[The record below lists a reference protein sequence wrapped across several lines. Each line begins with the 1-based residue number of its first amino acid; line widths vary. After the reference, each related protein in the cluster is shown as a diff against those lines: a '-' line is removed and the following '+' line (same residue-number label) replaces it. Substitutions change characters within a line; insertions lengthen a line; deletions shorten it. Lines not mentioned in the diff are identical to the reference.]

1 MEINTNN
8 ILARAKQ
15 VLEAEAQ
22 AVRSI
27 PLDEGL
33 VKAVELILQCKGKVV
48 TSGMGKA
55 GIIAQKIAA
64 TMSSTGTPAVF
75 LHPGDAQH
83 GDLGMLGKDDVLI
96 VLTNSGRTR
105 EILELVQLAER
116 MLGHRLPIVAI
127 TSHPESVLKKE
138 VDVLLH
144 MGEFEEACPLQ
155 MAPTTSTTVMLALG
169 DVLSVLV
176 MEAKQFTKDDF
187 AKRHH
192 GGYLGQLTRNNEQ
205 K

>member
-1 MEINTNN
+1 MEINQTD
-8 ILARAKQ
+8 ILARARQ
-15 VLEAEAQ
+15 VLEIEAQ
-22 AVRSI
+22 AVRNI

-33 VKAVELILQCKGKVV
+33 VTAVNLILQCRGKVV

-55 GIIAQKIAA
+55 GLIAQKIAS

-75 LHPGDAQH
+75 LHPGEAQH

-105 EILELVQLAER
+105 EIVELVHLAER
-116 MLGHRLPIVAI
+116 MLGQKLPIIAI
-127 TSHPESVLKKE
+127 TSHPESELQHT
-138 VDVLLH
+138 VDVLLY
-144 MGEFEEACPLQ
+144 MGQFEEACPLH

-176 MEAKQFTKDDF
+176 MEAKGFTKDDF

-192 GGYLGQLTRNNEQ
+192 GGYLGQQTRKENE

>member
-1 MEINTNN
+1 MEINNN
-8 ILARAKQ
+8 DILTRAKQ
-15 VLEAEAQ
+15 VLEVEAQ
-22 AVRSI
+22 AVRNI
-27 PLDEGL
+27 PLDGGL
-33 VKAVELILQCKGKVV
+33 VKAVELLLQCKGKVV

-64 TMSSTGTPAVF
+64 TLSSTGTPAVF

-105 EILELVQLAER
+105 EIVELVRLAER
-116 MLGHRLPIVAI
+116 MLGQRLPIIAI
-127 TSHPESVLKKE
+127 TSHPESELKDM

-176 MEAKQFTKDDF
+176 MEAKEFTKDDF

-192 GGYLGQLTRNNEQ
+192 GGYLGQLTRNDEQ

>member
-1 MEINTNN
+1 MEINPDT

-15 VLEAEAQ
+15 VLELEAN
-22 AVRSI
+22 AIRNI

-33 VKAVELILQCKGKVV
+33 VTAVNLILQCKGKVV

-64 TMSSTGTPAVF
+64 TLSSTGTPAVF
-75 LHPGDAQH
+75 LHPGEAQH
-83 GDLGMLGKDDVLI
+83 GDLGMLGIDDVLI

-105 EILELVQLAER
+105 EIIELVHLAER
-116 MLGHRLPIVAI
+116 MLGQRLPIIAI
-127 TSHPESVLKKE
+127 TSHPETELKTI
-138 VDVLLH
+138 VDVLLY
-144 MGEFEEACPLQ
+144 MGSFTEACPLQ

-192 GGYLGQLTRNNEQ
+192 GGYLGQLNRNDEQ
-205 K
+205 Q